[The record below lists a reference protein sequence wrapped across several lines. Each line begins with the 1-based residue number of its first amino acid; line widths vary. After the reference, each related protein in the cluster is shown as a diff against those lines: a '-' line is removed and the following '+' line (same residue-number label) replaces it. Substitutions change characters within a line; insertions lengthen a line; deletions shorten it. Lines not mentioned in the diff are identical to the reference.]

1 MNVDDIQTSNDPEN
15 NYHNENLPFTSGD
28 KQHND
33 CNISAKKTI
42 DNLASCSM
50 TKHKKKDKKR
60 KHRNESHGDDDSDDR
75 TGRTKKKTKSKTR
88 SVVKQQ
94 QPQVPAAYVEDVTS
108 GMEGIKRTKPTA
120 KFSHSVNKT
129 WSIGG
134 GGAISSTTKA
144 SICKLRVDNE
154 EENRRLQRMQRFG
167 NVATSNDE
175 DDDAEQRLFK
185 ALSSSRERGQQTV
198 SLGSGPKVRKGA
210 LGENDNNVEPLVGK
224 SQSLEKSYL
233 RLTSDPK
240 PEDVRP
246 LPVLRRALLHIR
258 SQYVEMEDF
267 EWAND
272 QLKAVRQDLTV
283 QHIQRDP
290 LILDVYETHARLLL
304 EHGDLNEFNQCQT
317 MIRSLTNPMFQQPDQ
332 DQDQYQADQNL
343 TRRNHRGKGTDV
355 PLLQQSEQS
364 RDEFAAYGLLYSL
377 VQRSAG
383 DIILMLSYFTRLAHH
398 FRVHQNG
405 RNDAA
410 NPSNP
415 DSSPAFRHAVQV
427 VKAVIHND
435 YHTFFRLY
443 ECAPHMSGMFT
454 SFREIPPLFAYTKEV
469 APLQRTSTIIQTSH
483 TFKFTC
489 FSMLCTHPKK

>member
-1 MNVDDIQTSNDPEN
+1 MLTK
-15 NYHNENLPFTSGD
+15 L
-28 KQHND
+28 
-33 CNISAKKTI
+33 TI
-42 DNLASCSM
+42 TLTSCSM

-60 KHRNESHGDDDSDDR
+60 KHRNEDHGDDNSDDR
-75 TGRTKKKTKSKTR
+75 TGRTKKKTKSKKG
-88 SVVKQQ
+88 SVVEHQ
-94 QPQVPAAYVEDVTS
+94 QPQVPAAYVEDVTI

-134 GGAISSTTKA
+134 EAAVSSTTKA

-154 EENRRLQRMQRFG
+154 EENRRVNRLQRFG

-175 DDDAEQRLFK
+175 DEDTEQRLFK

-198 SLGSGPKVRKGA
+198 SVASGSKIRKVA
-210 LGENDNNVEPLVGK
+210 LGGNDNNVEPLVGK

-246 LPVLRRALLHIR
+246 LSVLRRALLHIR

-283 QHIQRDP
+283 QHIRDP
-290 LILDVYETHARLLL
+290 FVLDVYETHARLLL

-332 DQDQYQADQNL
+332 DLVDQKLN
-343 TRRNHRGKGTDV
+343 RRSKGTV
-355 PLLQQSEQS
+355 MPLLQQSEQA
-364 RDEFAAYGLLYSL
+364 RDEFAAYGILYSL

-383 DIILMLSYFTRLAHH
+383 DIIIMLSYFTRLTHH
-398 FRVHQNG
+398 SRGQQNG
-405 RNDAA
+405 RNDTA
-410 NPSNP
+410 NPSDP
-415 DSSPAFRHAVQV
+415 DSDHAFQHAVQV
-427 VKAVIHND
+427 VKALIQND

-443 ECAPHMSGMFT
+443 ECAPHMSGTFM
-454 SFREIPPLFAYTKEV
+454 SFGGILPFLF
-469 APLQRTSTIIQTSH
+469 LR
-483 TFKFTC
+483 
-489 FSMLCTHPKK
+489 KK